1 MDLPA
6 GTAGQVAL
14 TSRRRRPAAT
24 SPRKASFSVFA
35 SASSFV
41 YLASRAATSRW
52 RVCISVIVPFAS
64 VRLRLAVSR
73 CDLY

>member
-1 MDLPA
+1 MDLPVD
-6 GTAGQVAL
+6 TAGQVAL

-24 SPRKASFSVFA
+24 SSRKASFSAFA

-52 RVCISVIVPFAS
+52 RTSISLIVSFAS
-64 VRLRLAVSR
+64 VRL
-73 CDLY
+73 